1 MYYTTLGKDDISI
14 SLIFTFFDVTYLE
27 VKKVEVFFQF
37 CGLLR
42 ISIWTLVG
50 HKCNYA
56 TFWPRFKKAFA
67 PVVYRLQRTYETMA
81 GRECRLTPE
90 GTEAIKNQCR
100 RKIRKFGWGKGL
112 ICIIGLLKRMFCFWY
127 CQNLGG
133 GRYNILFLFRRPCVR
148 VWRVGSLICF
158 HMVVKILPL
167 KLRASSQKWQL

>member
-100 RKIRKFGWGKGL
+100 RKMQKLGRGKGL
-112 ICIIGLLKRMFCFWY
+112 KWTIGLLKKMFWFWY
-127 CQNLGG
+127 CQNLGVG
-133 GRYNILFLFRRPCVR
+133 GYNIPTLFVPPALRTGVEGR
-148 VWRVGSLICF
+148 VA
-158 HMVVKILPL
+158 HMLSHGRKN
-167 KLRASSQKWQL
+167 SSTQAQS